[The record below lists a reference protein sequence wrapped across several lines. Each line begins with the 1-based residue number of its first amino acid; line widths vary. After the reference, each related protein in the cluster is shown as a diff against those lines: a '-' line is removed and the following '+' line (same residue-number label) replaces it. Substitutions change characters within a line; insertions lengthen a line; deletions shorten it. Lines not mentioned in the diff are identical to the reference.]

1 MPSVNVR
8 SSLLFLTL
16 ACIGLVQAQASKP
29 VGVAV
34 RTAQLSPASLP
45 ATALRPIRLNRTQL
59 SQAQPGQV
67 QPVAPGTLAA
77 PRIPRLTL
85 DPAIP
90 EVRKVEYL
98 GNGHIEVA
106 GAVLTLMPGDY
117 PRARALAGYVAR
129 RVLSAREQL
138 DEVDVSVY
146 DKSSYGGFGG
156 PLPLLTASVPR
167 ERLDD
172 FLEWAA
178 GRGSYER
185 AWLSSTPGAA
195 PARRPDQVRE
205 LSVNF
210 LGSLA
215 DKTADAVRHTT
226 AKVLGGVQGGL
237 LYRGNSRNALM
248 ALTFDDA
255 PHPMYEPLLLDLL
268 RRNDVHATF
277 FVIGR
282 NARAYPYFVR
292 DMVAQGHEVGNHT
305 YHHVRLPPLPVAEA
319 TQEMRL
325 ASQTIQGI
333 TGKPV
338 RYFRPPGGDYTP
350 ATLRAAEGLGL
361 TTVFWTDDPGDFQNP
376 GVDVLI
382 ERYTRTLRRGGI
394 VLLHDNAPEMLQ
406 ALPELL
412 QIAQDRNIDLN
423 TVGML
428 VGQPQ
433 ALGRPGTGGTVTV
446 QGADQ
451 TTPRRSPVL
460 VPAELRVRP
469 RP

>member
-1 MPSVNVR
+1 MKPSKMLGMNVR
-8 SSLLFLTL
+8 FSFLLLMT
-16 ACIGLVQAQASKP
+16 ACACTAQGQASKR
-29 VGVAV
+29 VSVSV
-34 RTAQLSPASLP
+34 RTA
-45 ATALRPIRLNRTQL
+45 
-59 SQAQPGQV
+59 QAQPGQV

-77 PRIPRLTL
+77 PRLPRLTL

-90 EVRKVEYL
+90 EVQKVEYM

-106 GAVLTLMPGDY
+106 GAVLTLTPDDY
-117 PRARALAGYVAR
+117 SRARALAGYVAR
-129 RVLSAREQL
+129 RVLAAREQL
-138 DEVDVSVY
+138 NEVDISVY
-146 DKSSYGGFGG
+146 DKASYGGFGG

-167 ERLDD
+167 ERLGD
-172 FLEWAA
+172 FLEWSA
-178 GRGSYER
+178 GKDSYER

-195 PARRPDQVRE
+195 PVRPPDRVRE

-215 DKTADAVRHTT
+215 DKTTDAVRHTT

-237 LYRGNSRNALM
+237 LYRGNSHTALS

-268 RRNDVHATF
+268 RRSDIHATF

-305 YHHVRLPPLPVAEA
+305 YHHVRLPPLPITTA
-319 TQEMRL
+319 TQEMVL
-325 ASQTIQGI
+325 ASQVIQGV

-376 GVDVLI
+376 GVEVLI

-406 ALPELL
+406 ALPTLL
-412 QIAQDRNIDLN
+412 QIAKDRRIELD
-423 TVGML
+423 TVGVL

-433 ALGRPGTGGTVTV
+433 ALGRPGIGKSAPPAQV
-446 QGADQ
+446 
-451 TTPRRSPVL
+451 TPRRTPAL
-460 VPAELRVRP
+460 VPAELRVPLRP
-469 RP
+469 